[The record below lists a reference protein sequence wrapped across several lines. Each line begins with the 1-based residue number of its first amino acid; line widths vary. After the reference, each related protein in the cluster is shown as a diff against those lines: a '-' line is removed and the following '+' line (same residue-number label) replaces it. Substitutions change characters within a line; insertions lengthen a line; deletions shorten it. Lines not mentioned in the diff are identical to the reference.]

1 MLFLELLEP
10 LLDPYRS
17 RGDGES
23 EGRLLIGPA
32 SEYQCSNLEP
42 EVPRRIGKL
51 QAFVYPQQ
59 D

>member
-17 RGDGES
+17 RDDGES

-32 SEYQCSNLEP
+32 TEYQCSNLEL
-42 EVPRRIGKL
+42 EESR
-51 QAFVYPQQ
+51 
-59 D
+59 

>member
-23 EGRLLIGPA
+23 EDRLLIGPA
-32 SEYQCSNLEP
+32 TEYQCSNLGL
-42 EVPRRIGKL
+42 EVPRRIGHP